1 MLTVVAGGADN
12 GSQLPTVADTEA
24 IARGFRRAWPSVIR
38 ALAGITGSLDDAE
51 EYAAV
56 AFERAAA
63 HPGHIDDLAAWCV
76 VAGRRAFVDDVRRA
90 AVHRRITGELARDN
104 QGIGAMDP
112 IADAADDG
120 GPPGADGLDDR
131 VALLFVAC
139 DEALPPVGQMVLA
152 LRLVCGLTVP
162 QIAAHL
168 GIQDAAAAAR
178 LTRSKRALAAARGTF
193 RLADDAERV
202 SRLPMVLACVAGMH
216 THGHRAAL
224 RPADATEDIS
234 AQALS
239 IADSLVTLYPADT
252 EVHGLRAVIRLG
264 LARRPGRLD
273 DQGVA
278 LPLDEVDRSRW
289 DRTLIHAGLQDAAI
303 AATRSGRFA
312 LEAAIAGKHCVA
324 SDLERTDWATIET
337 LYGELLRRWPSPAVE
352 VAALIARA
360 HRLRFA
366 PGNDDAGNDD
376 AGNDDG
382 GDRTCGGA
390 GGRGAAA
397 ADGRDDHDETVT
409 VVGVPASLVT
419 TGPPA
424 DPQREVSRRLEH
436 LVDHGPAYAARD
448 ASLAL
453 ADIDWHAGRRAD
465 AAARYADLADLLD
478 GPMRAFCL
486 RRVREATPQG

>member
-1 MLTVVAGGADN
+1 MAD
-12 GSQLPTVADTEA
+12 AEA

-63 HPGHIDDLAAWCV
+63 HPGSIDDLAAWCV
-76 VAGRRAFVDDVRRA
+76 VAGRRAFVDDLRRA
-90 AVHRRITGELARDN
+90 AVRRRITAELARDN
-104 QGIGAMDP
+104 RGIGAMAP
-112 IADAADDG
+112 TADSG
-120 GPPGADGLDDR
+120 GVGLPGADGLDDR

-139 DEALPPVGQMVLA
+139 DEVLPPVGQMVLA

-193 RLADDAERV
+193 RLADETERAV
-202 SRLPMVLACVAGMH
+202 RLPMVLACVAGMH
-216 THGHRAAL
+216 TRGHRSAL
-224 RPADATEDIS
+224 QPADATEDIS

-239 IADSLVTLYPADT
+239 IADSLVALYPDDT
-252 EVHGLRAVIRLG
+252 EVRGLRAVIRLG

-273 DQGVA
+273 EEGVA
-278 LPLDEVDRSRW
+278 MAMDEVDRSRW
-289 DRTLIHAGLQDAAI
+289 DRPLIRAGLQDATM
-303 AATRSGRFA
+303 AASRTGRFA

-324 SDLERTDWATIET
+324 EDLAHTDWVIIET
-337 LYGELLRRWPSPAVE
+337 LYAELLRRWPSPAVE

-360 HRLRFA
+360 HRLRYA
-366 PGNDDAGNDD
+366 PGNGGGDGPRGDGPHGGSEPGGGDEPD
-376 AGNDDG
+376 GDSEPDG
-382 GDRTCGGA
+382 GDG
-390 GGRGAAA
+390 
-397 ADGRDDHDETVT
+397 DGRDDAGPVT
-409 VVGVPASLVT
+409 A
-419 TGPPA
+419 GPEP
-424 DPQREVSRRLEH
+424 DPQRELTRRLEH

-465 AAARYADLADLLD
+465 AAARYTDLADLMD

-486 RRVREATPQG
+486 RRVREAAQQG

>member
-1 MLTVVAGGADN
+1 
-12 GSQLPTVADTEA
+12 VADAEA

-38 ALAGITGSLDDAE
+38 ALAGITGNLDDAE

-63 HPGHIDDLAAWCV
+63 HPGPIDDLAAWCV
-76 VAGRRAFVDDVRRA
+76 VAGRRAFVDDLRRA
-90 AVHRRITGELARDN
+90 AVRRRITAELARDN

-112 IADAADDG
+112 SVDVAGDG
-120 GPPGADGLDDR
+120 GLPGADGLDDR
-131 VALLFVAC
+131 VALSFVAC
-139 DEALPPVGQMVLA
+139 DEVLPPVGQMVLA
-152 LRLVCGLTVP
+152 LRLVCGLTVA

-193 RLADDAERV
+193 RLADETERAA
-202 SRLPMVLACVAGMH
+202 RLPMVLACVAGMH
-216 THGHRAAL
+216 ARGHRSVL
-224 RPADATEDIS
+224 QPADATEARS
-234 AQALS
+234 APALS
-239 IADSLVTLYPADT
+239 IADSLVALYPADP
-252 EVHGLRAVIRLG
+252 EVRGLRAVIRLG

-273 DQGVA
+273 DEGVA

-303 AATRSGRFA
+303 AATRPGRFA
-312 LEAAIAGKHCVA
+312 LEAAISGEHCVA
-324 SDLERTDWATIET
+324 RDLAHTDWATIET

-360 HRLRFA
+360 HRLRYA
-366 PGNDDAGNDD
+366 

-382 GDRTCGGA
+382 GDGTSGGA
-390 GGRGAAA
+390 AGLGADAGGGDA
-397 ADGRDDHDETVT
+397 GFVT
-409 VVGVPASLVT
+409 AFPAT
-419 TGPPA
+419 
-424 DPQREVSRRLEH
+424 DPQRDVTRRLEH

-465 AAARYADLADLLD
+465 AAARYTDLADLMD

-486 RRVREATPQG
+486 RRVREAAQQG